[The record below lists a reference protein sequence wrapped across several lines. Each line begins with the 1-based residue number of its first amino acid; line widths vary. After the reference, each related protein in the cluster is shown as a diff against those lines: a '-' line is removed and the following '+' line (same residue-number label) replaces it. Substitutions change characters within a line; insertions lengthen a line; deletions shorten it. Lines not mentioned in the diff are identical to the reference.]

1 EQQGI
6 LKNTDFTRF
15 TLRNNTDIRLSDKL
29 NLRADIQLLTN
40 RIRQPGPGTSSIFH
54 WMNRIPANQPGM
66 FENGSYG
73 EGWNGVNP
81 AAQTEI
87 GGVRRGN
94 NPYAVLNASLNYK
107 PVSWLEAEV

>member
-1 EQQGI
+1 
-6 LKNTDFTRF
+6 
-15 TLRNNTDIRLSDKL
+15 
-29 NLRADIQLLTN
+29 
-40 RIRQPGPGTSSIFH
+40 
-54 WMNRIPANQPGM
+54 NRIPANQPGM

-94 NPYAVLNASLNYK
+94 NPYAVLNASLNYM
-107 PVSWLEAEV
+107 PFSWLEAEVTAAPKVAASYDNNFIRAMTTYNANGSVAFVSPAIADLT